1 MEPVPVATRCSMMV
15 FSPSRLFAILLLALI
30 LGLVAGLWDLAAAEL
45 RETFLILA
53 ASGLLLGAL
62 LPAAAGLSGLAVAA
76 GVLFSHLAVPVPV
89 GVPPEQVLPAAAI
102 AAAVAFVPAGLACAV
117 GALAARAL
125 ARPGWW
131 NA

>member
-1 MEPVPVATRCSMMV
+1 MLV
-15 FSPSRLFAILLLALI
+15 FSPARLFTILLLALV

-45 RETFLILA
+45 RETLLILA
-53 ASGLLLGAL
+53 ASGLLLGVL
-62 LPAAAGLSGLAVAA
+62 LPAAAVLSGLAVAA
-76 GVLFSHLAVPVPV
+76 GVLLSHLAVPVPV

-102 AAAVAFVPAGLACAV
+102 AAAVAFVPAGLAAAA